1 MSTNWKEIAI
11 DLADECPSQTLRR
24 ATVRVLE
31 RAALIGPLRAPREEF
46 RRVYQFLHWN
56 EEDRVLAVVN
66 AILERTKGTNP
77 QTIVRANAWGYVVS
91 VLDEWITQARV
102 FYLVSGIL
110 ESTLRARLNAH
121 LTDKLETENWPDV
134 SDAAPSAL
142 REFAPKQEQRDEQ
155 LLQIHALLE
164 QKVPDTAEAKDGL
177 IAAIREA
184 VAPKALESPR
194 DGSEFVR
201 HLSFGALRMFFERK
215 KTWEG
220 KIDLQSVFRGR
231 DGKSDPPLR
240 DKVTSVLK
248 TLNDARNEVAH
259 YRPKRFLTFEQPLF
273 DAALLASWLGED
285 LQHVYSSIDSRE
297 STELSILLGALAQS
311 AKWSERVNDFQC
323 GLSECRI
330 ARPYDWLLG
339 SAPRARDELDS
350 VHVVRACLY
359 HRVQIRSEFHRPK
372 TS

>member
-1 MSTNWKEIAI
+1 MTTHWQDIAI
-11 DLADECPSQTLRR
+11 ELAGECPSQTVRR

-31 RAALIGPLRAPREEF
+31 RADLIGPLRAPREEF
-46 RRVYQFLHWN
+46 RRVYRFLHWN
-56 EEDRVLAVVN
+56 EEERVLGVVN

-121 LTDKLETENWPDV
+121 LTDKLGTEHWPDIPE
-134 SDAAPSAL
+134 AAPSAL

-155 LLQIHALLE
+155 LLHIHSLLE
-164 QKVPDTAEAKDGL
+164 QNAPDTTDAKDAL
-177 IAAIREA
+177 IAAIRQA

-201 HLSFGALRMFFERK
+201 YLSFGALRMFFERK

-220 KIDLQSVFRGR
+220 KIDLQGVFRGR
-231 DGKSDPPLR
+231 DGKSTPPLR

-285 LQHVYSSIDSRE
+285 LQHVYSSIDSRD
-297 STELSILLGALAQS
+297 STELSILLGAVSQE
-311 AKWSERVNDFQC
+311 AKWRERVNDGQC
-323 GLSECRI
+323 ESSECRI
-330 ARPYDWLLG
+330 SGPYDWLMG
-339 SAPRARDELDS
+339 SAPKARTELEN

-359 HRVQIRSEFHRPK
+359 HRVQIRSELHRPQ
-372 TS
+372 TP